1 MATTPVHEVVFT
13 DRMLALAGDLPA
25 ASRETFARVLLRL
38 EPAAG
43 PVAIA
48 VDPGPL
54 APSAGILGALE
65 QSAPSSGALS
75 TEALDPMR
83 PASIRPSLR
92 TVDAAVRLDVEV
104 SGDLDA
110 DRVARRMQEGLP
122 RLLRCA
128 PGPEHPSLSLTLG
141 NDFAHGMPTRQ
152 PSVDSD
158 VPVPERTW
166 SCASSWFGEQRAG
179 GVGRVRVSVLFDA
192 IDPPIPLPTRVRLVD
207 VEAAGKRDR
216 KRVEQAAGAALEL
229 AQSCASK
236 VDDEATGTVSFRV
249 VLSPKGFTQTV
260 HLVESSTDDGFR
272 TCLSGALRRSAFDEH
287 TEEVGGVVTFALDV
301 GRDPYFER

>member
-1 MATTPVHEVVFT
+1 M
-13 DRMLALAGDLPA
+13 
-25 ASRETFARVLLRL
+25 RL
-38 EPAAG
+38 
-43 PVAIA
+43 
-48 VDPGPL
+48 
-54 APSAGILGALE
+54 
-65 QSAPSSGALS
+65 
-75 TEALDPMR
+75 
-83 PASIRPSLR
+83 
-92 TVDAAVRLDVEV
+92 
-104 SGDLDA
+104 
-110 DRVARRMQEGLP
+110 
-122 RLLRCA
+122 
-128 PGPEHPSLSLTLG
+128 
-141 NDFAHGMPTRQ
+141 
-152 PSVDSD
+152 
-158 VPVPERTW
+158 
-166 SCASSWFGEQRAG
+166 
-179 GVGRVRVSVLFDA
+179 SVLFDA